1 MVTKKA
7 LKECG
12 YETLKVGDTFSM
24 SYGTYDGIQTGNFK
38 ISGIWDGYGPKK
50 IFYVSK
56 EFLEGQ
62 RITGNTGWVTG
73 KVYKIWPQDYERSVD
88 VSLDSETNVLS
99 AYVNSLTFSKKGT
112 YYQLATGQLELD

>member
-38 ISGIWDGYGPKK
+38 ISGIWDGYGTKEN
-50 IFYVSK
+50 ILCIK
-56 EFLEGQ
+56 EFYDKSG
-62 RITGNTGWVTG
+62 
-73 KVYKIWPQDYERSVD
+73 
-88 VSLDSETNVLS
+88 
-99 AYVNSLTFSKKGT
+99 
-112 YYQLATGQLELD
+112 